1 MDSKFPHELLERI
14 ERVGVVAVL
23 VVDDADH
30 AVPAAAALLD
40 GGIDVIELTLRTPVA
55 LEALA
60 QIRAHVAEVLVGVG
74 TVLTIGQVEQ
84 VVEAKAAFAVA
95 PGLNRRIVDHA
106 QTLNLPF
113 APGIVTA
120 SELETA
126 VEMGCRELK
135 FFPAEPSGGMPLLKS
150 LKAPYAHLGLRFIP
164 LGGINAGKLASY
176 VADADVLAVG
186 GSWLATRRLIQA
198 EDWQTITQN
207 AAEARRIVDAVRSGD
222 AA

>member
-40 GGIDVIELTLRTPVA
+40 GGIDVIDLTLRTPVA

-95 PGLNRRIVDHA
+95 PGFNRRIVDHA

-150 LKAPYAHLGLRFIP
+150 LKAPY
-164 LGGINAGKLASY
+164 
-176 VADADVLAVG
+176 
-186 GSWLATRRLIQA
+186 
-198 EDWQTITQN
+198 
-207 AAEARRIVDAVRSGD
+207 
-222 AA
+222 